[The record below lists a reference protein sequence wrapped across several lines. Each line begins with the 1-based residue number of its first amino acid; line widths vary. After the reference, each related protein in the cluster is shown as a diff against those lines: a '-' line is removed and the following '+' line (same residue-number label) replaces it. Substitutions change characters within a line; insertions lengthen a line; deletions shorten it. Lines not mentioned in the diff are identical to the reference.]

1 MKHKKLLWQLVP
13 TYLAITIGA
22 LLLVGWLAAN
32 TVHRFYIS
40 QTEAD
45 LEVRAQ
51 LINEQ
56 LIESF
61 NLSNQSSL
69 DSLSKA
75 LSQISSTRIT
85 FIDINGNVLGDSDE
99 DPAEMENHADRP
111 EFKQALSAQ
120 KGISIRYSTTLKKQM
135 MYLAI
140 PVKSGANE
148 PLGVVRVSLPL
159 VTIKDA
165 LARVYSGIALGGLL
179 ALILAAIISY
189 LVSRRISHPLVEMKS
204 GAIAFA
210 SGELS
215 HMLTAPPVEELS
227 ELASALNK
235 MAVDL
240 SNRIETVTKQ
250 RNELEAVLSSM
261 VEGVFAVDMDEKLL
275 KMNHSAQE
283 LLGIE
288 AARWQD
294 HTLTEAVRNPDL
306 QRFVIDIL
314 ENHRTI
320 EDEVIAGDKFLQV
333 HGTILHDAEDREF
346 GALVV
351 MNDITRLRKLENIRR
366 EFAANVS
373 HELRTPITSIK
384 GFVET
389 LRDGAIDDK
398 ESAEHFLEII
408 AKHTDRLNAIIEDL
422 LSLARIEQ
430 STESEKIEL
439 MRGSVREVIE
449 SAVAISLLK
458 ASEKGITIEV
468 NCPDDFHANIA
479 APLLERALVNLMDN
493 AINYSE
499 RGNIVNV
506 SLGKQNSE
514 IVISAKDS
522 GCGIDAQHL
531 PRLFERFYRID
542 PDRSRKLGG
551 TGLGLAIVKHI
562 ALAHNGRVSVDSESG
577 RGSTFRIHLPLR

>member
-13 TYLAITIGA
+13 TYLAITLGA

-40 QTEAD
+40 QTETD
-45 LEVRAQ
+45 LEVRAH
-51 LINEQ
+51 LIKEQ
-56 LIESF
+56 VKKDF
-61 NLSNQSSL
+61 NLVNRLSL
-69 DSLSKA
+69 DSLSEA

-99 DPAEMENHADRP
+99 DPAEMENHSDRP
-111 EFKQALSAQ
+111 EIKQALTAQ
-120 KGISIRYSTTLKKQM
+120 KGVSIRYSTTLKKRM

-140 PVKSGANE
+140 PVKSDANE
-148 PLGVVRVSLPL
+148 SLGVVRVSLPL

-165 LARVYSGIALGGLL
+165 LAHVYSGIAMGGLL
-179 ALILAAIISY
+179 GLILAAVISY
-189 LVSRRISHPLVEMKS
+189 LVSKRISNPLIEMKS

-210 SGELS
+210 SGKLN
-215 HMLTAPPVEELS
+215 HRLTSPPVEELS
-227 ELASALNK
+227 ELSTAMNK

-240 SNRIETVTKQ
+240 SKRIETVTRQ

-261 VEGVFAVDMDEKLL
+261 VEGVFAVDIEEKLL
-275 KMNHSAQE
+275 RVNRSAQA
-283 LLGIE
+283 LLGVKSE
-288 AARWQD
+288 NWQGR
-294 HTLTEAVRNPDL
+294 TLTEAVRNPDL

-314 ENHRTI
+314 ENHETI
-320 EDEVIAGDKFLQV
+320 EDEIVVGDKFLQV
-333 HGTILHDAEDREF
+333 HGTILHDAADREF

-398 ESAEHFLEII
+398 ESAVHFLDIT
-408 AKHTDRLNAIIEDL
+408 AKHTNRLNAIIEDL

-430 STESEKIEL
+430 NTESDRIEL
-439 MRGSVREVIE
+439 TRGSVRDVIM
-449 SAVAISLLK
+449 SAVGISLQK
-458 ASEKGITIEV
+458 ASEKGIPIEI
-468 NCPDDFHANIA
+468 NCSVDAHADIA
-479 APLLERALVNLMDN
+479 APLLERAIVNLLDN
-493 AINYSE
+493 AINYS
-499 RGNIVNV
+499 GKGSQVMVNV
-506 SLGKQNSE
+506 EKQNSE
-514 IVISAKDS
+514 IVISVKDS
-522 GCGIDAQHL
+522 GCGIDAEYL
-531 PRLFERFYRID
+531 PRLFERFYRVD

-562 ALAHNGRVSVDSESG
+562 ALAHNGKVSVESKLGEGSE
-577 RGSTFRIHLPLR
+577 FRIYLPHS